1 MFKKFPKNL
10 WSKSINGNKNYMFF
24 QKKSQSVPLD
34 SPAPS
39 FFVTKVTNM
48 KRKCFFSQ
56 KKTFCSDSS
65 PVYTKY
71 EGWHPC
77 WIIFV
82 DFPKKNWLEV
92 QKRPEKT
99 CIFFRKVV
107 FFSKCS
113 PWHLYCISDKLAE
126 VFLQMLGKF
135 MRIKSKNNEKT
146 ALFSKKS
153 SRCLS
158 RDFKWKL
165 LKKTA
170 ENFRP
175 IVG

>member
-1 MFKKFPKNL
+1 MVIKTICF
-10 WSKSINGNKNYMFF
+10 S
-24 QKKSQSVPLD
+24 KKSLKLFPWTPPPPVFLLLKLRTSKENV
-34 SPAPS
+34 
-39 FFVTKVTNM
+39 FFP
-48 KRKCFFSQ
+48 

-77 WIIFV
+77 WIFFV

-92 QKRPEKT
+92 QKRSEKT

-126 VFLQMLGKF
+126 VFLQMLVKF
-135 MRIKSKNNEKT
+135 MRIKSRKNEKT

-165 LKKTA
+165 LKNLP
-170 ENFRP
+170 EIFGP
-175 IVG
+175 